1 LVSIGISEAVAVRKE
16 WRWGERHVF
25 FEWRN
30 LFPSFF
36 WITTSTSAKDENLRS
51 YHSTKILSEDSN
63 PRTINV
69 KRYKASST
77 DLVHAFKSGP
87 PLREEC
93 NDFEGSRS

>member
-36 WITTSTSAKDENLRS
+36 WIRPALQQKMRT
-51 YHSTKILSEDSN
+51 YHSTKLLSEDSN
-63 PRTINV
+63 PRATNV
-69 KRYKASST
+69 ERYKASST

-87 PLREEC
+87 PLKR
-93 NDFEGSRS
+93 RVQRL